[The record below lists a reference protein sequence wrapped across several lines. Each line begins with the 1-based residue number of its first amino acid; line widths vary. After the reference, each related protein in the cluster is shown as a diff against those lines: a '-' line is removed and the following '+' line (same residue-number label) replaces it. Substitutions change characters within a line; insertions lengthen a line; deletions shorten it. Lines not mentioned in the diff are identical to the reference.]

1 GACRRCGGGNW
12 RRSWARAWP
21 RSSASKCM
29 PKPIEP
35 PRSPRR
41 GSAQELKSQL
51 ALELALNAYAILG
64 ALVILRCLLLSL
76 GLDDRLWIGSVVLG
90 PTDVLVRP
98 LAILPG
104 SGFAVVGKLTTADA
118 TLLAAIVLI
127 PI

>member
-1 GACRRCGGGNW
+1 
-12 RRSWARAWP
+12 
-21 RSSASKCM
+21 M

-41 GSAQELKSQL
+41 GAAQELKSQL

-76 GLDDRLWIGSVVLG
+76 GVDGRLWIGSVVLG

-98 LAILPG
+98 FTLLPG
-104 SGFAVVGKLTTADA
+104 SGFELVGDLTTADA
-118 TLLAAIVLI
+118 TILAGIVLFPIAIVAR
-127 PI
+127 PARSREPA